1 MGLFNLLR
9 ASPRNHVSIETLF
22 MQHKLEKMQ
31 ADNEDQRDANEARIV
46 ELCMYYPKHAQLI
59 VDYVHGKVTKEQF
72 DKEFVND

>member
-1 MGLFNLLR
+1 MRLLNLLR
-9 ASPRNHVSIETLF
+9 ACPRNHYSIKTLF
-22 MQHKLEKMQ
+22 MQRKLEKTQ